1 MCNFSHSKAYLEE
14 SSASKEPSGEAMNRR
29 ISALAISLIALILA
43 SPNARTHSTSASPDA
58 EVVAF
63 VGAKIYTSPTDP
75 PISNGTVIIRGEK
88 IEAVG
93 KAGTLTI
100 PTSAKQIDCK
110 GAVITAAFQNSHV
123 HFIEPKWTDA
133 TKQPSEKLSR
143 QLFDMFSRYGFT
155 TVVDLGSF
163 LENTVAIRKRI
174 ESGEIAGPKI
184 LTAGGGLFPPN
195 GAPFYVRESLPP
207 EVLKMFLQPA
217 TPEEAVQVVKAEITG
232 GADVIKLFTGSLV
245 EPDQVKLMPEPIA
258 VAAVSEAHAHDRLVF
273 SHPSN
278 MEGAQVAIDARVD
291 VLAHTTS
298 VRGIWSEQMIAQM
311 RTQHMSLVPTL
322 KLWKYEAAKTGAS
335 PEDQLQFQT
344 RAAKNLTAYANAG
357 GQILFGT
364 DVGYMTDYDP
374 TEEYAAMSRA
384 GLTPMQILASLTT
397 APAERFGESNKRG
410 RIAKGMDADLVILE
424 SDPLEDATNF
434 AKVRTTYRA
443 GRPIVQFLPKMQV
456 FASISDVKLRS
467 VLSVVTAK

>member
-1 MCNFSHSKAYLEE
+1 MK
-14 SSASKEPSGEAMNRR
+14 RR
-29 ISALAISLIALILA
+29 NSALAIAFIILIFML
-43 SPNARTHSTSASPDA
+43 SVVRMHSTAASADPQ
-58 EVVAF
+58 VVAF
-63 VGAKIYTSPTDP
+63 VGAKIYMSPTDP
-75 PISNGTVIIRGEK
+75 PISNGTVVIRGEK
-88 IEAVG
+88 IAAVG
-93 KAGTLTI
+93 KTGTLSI
-100 PTSAKQIDCK
+100 PPDAKQIDCK
-110 GAVITAAFQNSHV
+110 GAVIAAAFQNSHV
-123 HFIEPKWTDA
+123 HFTEPKWNDA
-133 TKQPSEKLSR
+133 AKLPAAKLTQ
-143 QLFDMFSRYGFT
+143 QLAEMFSHYGFT

-174 ESGEIAGPKI
+174 ESGEVKGPKI

-207 EVLKMFLQPA
+207 EILKMLPQPA
-217 TPEEAVQVVKAEITG
+217 TPDEAVQVVKTEIAG

-245 EPDQVKLMPEPIA
+245 EADQVKLMPKPIA
-258 VAAVSEAHAHDRLVF
+258 VAAVSEAHAHERLVF

-278 MEGAQVAIDARVD
+278 IEGAQVAIDAHVD

-311 RTQHMSLVPTL
+311 KRQHMSLVPTL
-322 KLWKYEAAKTGAS
+322 QLWKYEAAKSGAS
-335 PEDQLQFQT
+335 PEEQLQFQS

-384 GLTPMQILASLTT
+384 GLTPMQILAALTT

-434 AKVRTTYRA
+434 AKVRATYRA
-443 GRPIVQFLPKMQV
+443 GRPLQEFLPKM
-456 FASISDVKLRS
+456 
-467 VLSVVTAK
+467 

>member
-1 MCNFSHSKAYLEE
+1 MK
-14 SSASKEPSGEAMNRR
+14 RR
-29 ISALAISLIALILA
+29 ILTVVAGFVSLIPVLAI
-43 SPNARTHSTSASPDA
+43 ARVQSSTANSDA
-58 EVVAF
+58 VLAF

-75 PISNGTVIIRGEK
+75 PISNGTVVIRGEK

-93 KAGTLTI
+93 EIAAVSI
-100 PTSAKQIDCK
+100 PKDANRIDCK
-110 GAVITAAFQNSHV
+110 NEVITAAFQNSHV
-123 HFIEPKWTDA
+123 HFTEPKWNDA
-133 TKQPSEKLSR
+133 DKLPAARLSQ
-143 QLFDMFSRYGFT
+143 QLAEMFSRYGFT

-174 ESGEIAGPKI
+174 ESGEATGPKI
-184 LTAGGGLFPPN
+184 LTAGGGLFPPS

-207 EVLKMFLQPA
+207 EVLKMLPQPA
-217 TPEEAVQVVKAEITG
+217 TPDEAVQVVRAEIAG

-245 EPDQVKLMPEPIA
+245 GPDQVKLMPEPIA
-258 VAAVSEAHAHDRLVF
+258 VAAVSEAHGHDRLVF

-278 MEGAQVAIDARVD
+278 IEGAQVAIDAHVD

-311 RTQHMSLVPTL
+311 KRQHVSLIPTL

-335 PEDQLQFQT
+335 PEEQLQFQS
-344 RAAKNLTAYANAG
+344 RAAKNLTAYADAG

-434 AKVRTTYRA
+434 AKVRATYRA
-443 GRPIVQFLPKMQV
+443 GRPLQEFLPKM
-456 FASISDVKLRS
+456 
-467 VLSVVTAK
+467 